1 MECTVTYYYDLMT
14 LMAQAQGGGGGS
26 SVPGR
31 SGGGMVQILFIVM
44 LFAVFY
50 FLLIRPQQKRA
61 KEHRE
66 MLSSLK
72 RGDEIIT
79 NGGMLGRITGLT
91 DRYLT
96 VEVAEKIRLRVL
108 RTHILG
114 KQADVTAQD
123 EAASSSSKAA

>member
-1 MECTVTYYYDLMT
+1 MTYYYDLMT

-61 KEHRE
+61 KDHRE
-66 MLSSLK
+66 MLSNLR

-79 NGGMLGRITGLT
+79 NGGVLGRITGLT
-91 DRYLT
+91 DRYITL
-96 VEVAEKIRLRVL
+96 EVAEKIRLRVM
-108 RTHILG
+108 RSHILG
-114 KQADVTAQD
+114 KQADVKTQD
-123 EAASSSSKAA
+123 EPVPSSSSSSSS

>member
-1 MECTVTYYYDLMT
+1 MTYYYDLMT

-31 SGGGMVQILFIVM
+31 GGGGMVQILFIVM

-61 KEHRE
+61 KDHRE
-66 MLSSLK
+66 MLSNLK

-79 NGGMLGRITGLT
+79 NGGLLGRITGLT
-91 DRYLT
+91 DRYITL
-96 VEVAEKIRLRVL
+96 EVAEKIRLRVV
-108 RTHILG
+108 RSHILG
-114 KQADVTAQD
+114 KQGDVKAQD
-123 EAASSSSKAA
+123 EPAPVSPS